1 MDNLILG
8 FSTAFDVYNLLWC
21 FFGVLLGT
29 LVGVLPGLGPTTT
42 IAILLPLSYHIGEPI
57 STIIFLAG
65 IFYGSQYGGSITC
78 ILLKIPG
85 EASSTVTILDGYPMS
100 QKGRAGA
107 AITITAMASFLAGT
121 VAAIIIA
128 LLSKPL
134 LKITFLFGPWEYAGL
149 MLLGILA
156 CIMVTQGNLWK
167 GILMTMLGGF
177 LGLIGTDV
185 LTGKYRFTA
194 GSIYLIDG
202 ISFITLTVGIFAISE
217 ALFNLMTLSIE
228 NKIIKIKSLYP
239 TKEEIKES
247 IMPAIRG
254 TFLGSLLGLL
264 PGGTAV
270 LSSFLSYAL
279 EKRLSNKPN
288 EFGKGAI
295 AGIAGPEAA
304 NNAAAQ
310 TNFLPTLMLGIPIT
324 PIMSLIIS
332 ILMIQGIQPGPNVIN
347 NNPTLFW
354 GLIASMWIGNIF
366 CLALNIP
373 LIKLWVLVLRIP
385 KLLLHIS
392 VIGVSII
399 GVYSINHS
407 WVDIFLIL
415 IFGIIG
421 LLARYKNFSLAPL
434 VLAFVVVPMFEEY
447 FNRALLISNNNLMTF
462 IERPISLFLLLLT
475 FSLIIINLFF
485 KKTKLAS

>member
-8 FSTAFDVYNLLWC
+8 FSTAFDTYNLLWC
-21 FFGVLLGT
+21 LAGAILGT
-29 LVGVLPGLGPTTT
+29 LVGVLPGLGPTAT
-42 IAILLPLSYHIGEPI
+42 IAILLPLSYHIGDPVG
-57 STIIFLAG
+57 TIIFMAG
-65 IFYGSQYGGSITC
+65 IFYGCQYGGSITS

-107 AITITAMASFLAGT
+107 AITITALSSFLAGT
-121 VAAIIIA
+121 VAAMIMA

-134 LKITFLFGPWEYAGL
+134 LKLTFLFGPWEYAGL

-156 CIMVTQGNLWK
+156 CIIITQGNLWK
-167 GILMTMLGGF
+167 GLAMALLGGF

-185 LTGKYRFTA
+185 STGKYRFTA
-194 GSIYLIDG
+194 DIVYLIDG
-202 ISFITLTVGIFAISE
+202 ISFITLIVGIFAVSE
-217 ALFNLMTLSIE
+217 ALFNLMTISVE
-228 NKIIKIKSLYP
+228 NKITKIKSLYP

-347 NNPTLFW
+347 NSPELFW

-373 LIKLWVLVLRIP
+373 LIKIWVLILRIP
-385 KLLLHIS
+385 KLLLHVL
-392 VIGVSII
+392 VILVSII

-407 WVDIFLIL
+407 WFDIFLIL
-415 IFGIIG
+415 IFAIFG
-421 LLARYKNFSLAPL
+421 LLARCKNFSLAPL
-434 VLAFVVVPMFEEY
+434 ILAFVTVPLFEEY
-447 FNRALLISNNNLMTF
+447 FNRALSISKNNLMTF
-462 IERPISLFLLLLT
+462 IERPISLFLLLIT
-475 FSLIIINLFF
+475 FSLIILHLL
-485 KKTKLAS
+485 KKKQN